1 MEARHV
7 ENRLVQRRP
16 LLPACLL
23 LVLAESPGHGYEL
36 TERLKKWGFQLSG
49 PGPIYRELRILE
61 DGGYVRSMW
70 SAPQSGPVP
79 RVYELT
85 ADGHEALQQ
94 AAVDLANLAEMLDD
108 FQSRFAH
115 LPPRPAPGPRLR
127 RNQSRRASGK

>member
-1 MEARHV
+1 VEAWLV
-7 ENRLVQRRP
+7 ENKLVQRRP

-36 TERLKKWGFQLSG
+36 TERLKKWGFPLSG

-61 DGGYVRSMW
+61 DGGFVRSMW

-85 ADGHEALQQ
+85 ADGRRALQQ
-94 AAVDLANLAEMLDD
+94 AAVDLASLAEMLGD
-108 FQSRFAH
+108 FQARFAQ
-115 LPPRPAPGPRLR
+115 LPPPAPPETR
-127 RNQSRRASGK
+127 RTRSRRASGK